1 MGGQRRPPL
10 QRVRVG
16 NTHSDLHQFLFLLGA
31 HLVDLLDVL
40 VGEILNVLFGL
51 LLVVLGQ
58 FALLLGLLDV
68 VDCVAADVAD
78 GDLGILGVFA
88 DLLREILAAL
98 LGQLREDEADN
109 AAVILRVDAEIRGLD
124 GLFNCLEQR
133 PVPRLDDERAGVG
146 GRDGADLVDGARLAV
161 IPTVMRSSTCALA
174 RPARTAAK
182 SDARTSSVFSIL
194 RWNSLRSA
202 ML

>member
-88 DLLREILAAL
+88 DLLRET
-98 LGQLREDEADN
+98 LR
-109 AAVILRVDAEIRGLD
+109 
-124 GLFNCLEQR
+124 
-133 PVPRLDDERAGVG
+133 
-146 GRDGADLVDGARLAV
+146 
-161 IPTVMRSSTCALA
+161 RSSVSCGKTRRIT
-174 RPARTAAK
+174 RP
-182 SDARTSSVFSIL
+182 SFCGL
-194 RWNSLRSA
+194 MPRSEV
-202 ML
+202 